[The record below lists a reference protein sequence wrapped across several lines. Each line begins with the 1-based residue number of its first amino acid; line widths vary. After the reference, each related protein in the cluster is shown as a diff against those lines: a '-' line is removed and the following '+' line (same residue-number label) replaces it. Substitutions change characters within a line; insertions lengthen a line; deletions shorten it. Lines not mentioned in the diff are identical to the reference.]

1 MKIEVDIPDEKIR
14 QLAKDIMDCYPE
26 YSSPSLQC
34 VSWKY
39 KDEKF
44 KFVDVEEDK
53 EYTVTI
59 DDVVKAIPVF
69 IIGVMTGKWKF
80 YGLSSDNILELDAGN
95 WDADVVDAVVQLVI
109 FKDVIYG

>member
-1 MKIEVDIPDEKIR
+1 MKLELEIPDEKIKA
-14 QLAKDIMDCYPE
+14 LAKDIMDCYPE
-26 YSSPSLQC
+26 YSSPTLQC

-39 KDEKF
+39 KDGKF

-59 DDVVKAIPVF
+59 DDVSKAIPIF
-69 IIGVMTGKWKF
+69 IIGVMEGKWKF
-80 YGLSSDNILELDAGN
+80 CGLSPDNILELDAGN
-95 WDADVVDAVVQLVI
+95 WDADIVDAVVQIAI